1 MPKQTEIPGMERPKI
16 AAIESAAEKY
26 VDLRDKR
33 MKLLESEIAA
43 KEKLVEAMQKSAEKL
58 SQDGEGNLI
67 YKYDEQVVI
76 LAEQVGVKVKHAA
89 TPAEEG
95 E

>member
-16 AAIESAAEKY
+16 AAIETAAENY
-26 VDLRDKR
+26 VALRDKR
-33 MKLLESEIAA
+33 MKLLENEIAA
-43 KEKLVEAMQKSAEKL
+43 KAKLTETMQANAGKL

-76 LAEQVGVKVKHAA
+76 LTEATAVKVKHAA
-89 TPAEEG
+89 AASEE